1 VMKPARA
8 FLAVALF
15 ATGCSASRVENG
27 VFHSSKGFQVSLPR
41 QGWAVKEGGAAEIE
55 LQRKDPAGGM
65 LADAT
70 CDDKTVAR
78 PLTVLSRH
86 LTFGMTE
93 RVVEYGGEYG
103 GEDGGT
109 FTLAGRPAQRAVV
122 RGRIDGVQVGV
133 EAVVIKGERCVYDF
147 LYVAPAAA
155 FETGR
160 GDFRAFVESF
170 NGGAR

>member
-1 VMKPARA
+1 MNPARA
-8 FLAVALF
+8 LLAVALF

-70 CDDKTVAR
+70 CDDKTTGR

-86 LTFGMTE
+86 LTFGLTE
-93 RVVEYGGEYG
+93 RVVE
-103 GEDGGT
+103 DGGA
-109 FTLAGRPAQRAVV
+109 FTLAGHPAQRAVV
-122 RGRIDGVQVGV
+122 RGKIDGAQVGV
-133 EAVVIKGERCVYDF
+133 EAVVIKGARCVYDF

-160 GDFRAFVESF
+160 GDFRAFFESF
-170 NGGAR
+170 KGDAR

>member
-1 VMKPARA
+1 MMKPAQA
-8 FLAVALF
+8 LLATALF
-15 ATGCSASRVENG
+15 ATGCSASHIESG
-27 VFHSSKGFQVSLPR
+27 VFYSPKGYQVSLPR
-41 QGWAVKEGGAAEIE
+41 QGWRVQPGGAAELE
-55 LQRKDPAGGM
+55 LQRRDPAGGM

-70 CDDKTVAR
+70 CDDKTAGR

-86 LTFGMTE
+86 LTFGLTE
-93 RVVEYGGEYG
+93 RVV
-103 GEDGGT
+103 EDGGT

-122 RGRIDGVQVGV
+122 RGRIDGAQVGV
-133 EAVVIKGERCVYDF
+133 EAVVIKGDRCVYDF

-170 NGGAR
+170 KGDAR